1 MTGETLSNRG
11 KLISYTINYV
21 GTPGFETPYAFG
33 YIELPEDIWIYSIL
47 LLNEPF
53 EELRIGMDVQ
63 LAEVKTRKDE
73 FGTEHLK
80 WKFKPIL

>member
-1 MTGETLSNRG
+1 
-11 KLISYTINYV
+11 
-21 GTPGFETPYAFG
+21 
-33 YIELPEDIWIYSIL
+33 
-47 LLNEPF
+47 LNEPF